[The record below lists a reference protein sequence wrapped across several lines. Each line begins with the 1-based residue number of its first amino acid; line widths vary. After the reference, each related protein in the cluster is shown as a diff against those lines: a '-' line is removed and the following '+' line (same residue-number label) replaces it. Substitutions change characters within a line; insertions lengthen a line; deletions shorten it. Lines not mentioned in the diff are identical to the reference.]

1 MSKSLPSYLKNFT
14 CYLLR
19 VQFSAQKEVE
29 IKENWLHLPSYAL
42 GDALMNSK
50 RYRHLH
56 DTLFK
61 PTQGR
66 FKNIPS
72 RIIVRADG
80 TKRSKFSTVIF
91 SESGDM

>member
-42 GDALMNSK
+42 GDALMNS
-50 RYRHLH
+50 RLMSELPR
-56 DTLFK
+56 
-61 PTQGR
+61 
-66 FKNIPS
+66 
-72 RIIVRADG
+72 
-80 TKRSKFSTVIF
+80 TKRIVVEYTT
-91 SESGDM
+91 E